1 MPVWLFASVPFPNT
15 TFPPPSPHLASSN
28 LTFNIIVRLRSLLF
42 VQKKVRPAPSVS
54 FAFWWPGYHMQQ
66 LALVFTHPDLCILQA
81 AALFTQAGDYQ
92 KTARFYYRK
101 AEDTYYQAND
111 WAAYDDWRRARDS
124 WDYFYSRN
132 RG

>member
-42 VQKKVRPAPSVS
+42 VQKK
-54 FAFWWPGYHMQQ
+54 
-66 LALVFTHPDLCILQA
+66 A